1 MGAAHIVRSP
11 GRRRGHAREPL
22 SLRSRDDERP
32 LPWGQQRTYI
42 KGGRVGTAP
51 SGGGFTQNQKMLF
64 GLVAVLVGPSL
75 VKKWSEKPASEKVD
89 LSMYKI
95 VTEYKTP
102 AIDKHDST
110 LRIEF
115 CAS

>member
-1 MGAAHIVRSP
+1 MGPAAHVHQ
-11 GRRRGHAREPL
+11 GRAR
-22 SLRSRDDERP
+22 
-32 LPWGQQRTYI
+32 
-42 KGGRVGTAP
+42 GTAG
-51 SGGGFTQNQKMLF
+51 GGGFTQNQKMLL